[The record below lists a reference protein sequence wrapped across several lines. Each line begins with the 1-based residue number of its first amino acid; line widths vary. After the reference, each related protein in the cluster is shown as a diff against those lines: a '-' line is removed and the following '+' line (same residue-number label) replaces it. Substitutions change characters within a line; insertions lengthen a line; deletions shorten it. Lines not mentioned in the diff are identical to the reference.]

1 MKAEVGQ
8 AAPFFSIERHSPARF
23 TVTNF
28 SLLLTIYY
36 FLFFLVILPVL
47 GLRERPE
54 RVPDT
59 IAKPVTQGAS

>member
-1 MKAEVGQ
+1 M
-8 AAPFFSIERHSPARF
+8 
-23 TVTNF
+23 TNF
-28 SLLLTIYY
+28 SQLLTLYY

-59 IAKPVTQGAS
+59 IAKPVTGGKAQGAS